1 MRSKLSS
8 LSLFFAFSFVLAFV
22 SAVHGA
28 AAAQPQ
34 PRGQIKAVRVRGDVF
49 ATVKATQVRTAVAD
63 NAMITDG
70 TTVTTAKGASVVLV
84 FSNGA
89 TINLGTDS
97 ALDIDQFTQDAFTTS
112 FNAATITEEPTT
124 STTRLNLA
132 HGELVSKVAKLHQAG
147 GSSFIV
153 ATPVGAAGIR
163 GTTFRIVFIP
173 DGAGHAT
180 FTLTTLEGNVAV
192 TLATG
197 TVNAPA
203 VSVTNGQEVSVA
215 ATVTTDAAGNVTATL
230 PSGASTVVATTA
242 SAATTQ
248 QVTDSAAAIAQ
259 AVANVVIAPSPP
271 SSGSVTPNNTNSNTN
286 ETPTPAIQPI
296 NPTVV
301 SPSA

>member
-1 MRSKLSS
+1 MRSKLSF
-8 LSLFFAFSFVLAFV
+8 LSLVLVTGVMLAFAPV
-22 SAVHGA
+22 ARGA
-28 AAAQPQ
+28 AAGAQPQ
-34 PRGQIKAVRVRGDVF
+34 GQIKAVRVRGEVF
-49 ATVKATQVRTAVAD
+49 ATIKATQVRSTLAD
-63 NAMITDG
+63 NTFITDG
-70 TTVTTAKGASVVLV
+70 TTVTTGKGASVVLV

-97 ALDIDQFTQDAFTTS
+97 ALDIDRFTQDAFTTG

-124 STTRLNLA
+124 STTRLHLA
-132 HGELVSKVAKLHQAG
+132 HGELVSKVAKLHQSN

-153 ATPVGAAGIR
+153 DTPVGAAGIR

-215 ATVTTDAAGNVTATL
+215 ATVTTDAAGNVTVTL
-230 PSGASTVVATTA
+230 PSGASTAVPTTA

-248 QVTDSAAAIAQ
+248 QVTDSAAVIAQ
-259 AVANVVIAPSPP
+259 AVANVVIAPPP
-271 SSGSVTPNNTNSNTN
+271 PPAGGGTQNNTNSNTN